1 MTTTSLNGQIE
12 AESKP
17 KKDNAALKTPYTK
30 LKEAASHKRSESTV
44 QIRTSIMVIGIIIAM
59 LVYFYP
65 NLLPNNSP
73 INKASCQK
81 YALMIDAGSTGS
93 RIHVYRFH
101 QCSDHEPINLEEE
114 ELFAQTIPGLSAYPD
129 NPQQAA
135 ESLDVLLNDALK
147 IVPSELQRRT
157 PIAVKATAGL
167 RLLGQKK
174 SDSIL
179 KTVRQHLETKYPF
192 PIIGGEDG
200 VAIMDGKD
208 EGVYAWITVNFLL
221 GNFDSTKSIKP
232 HTAAVLDLGGGSTQ
246 IVFEPDRL
254 PDGSLPEILGTD
266 FKHLLKHEGKDY
278 LLYQHSYLGY
288 GLMEARKRMHQQV
301 LEQVL
306 ANETENLQTAVSLS
320 HACLP
325 KGLAWD
331 YTKSSTPVKFLG
343 MGSYDDCLGVA
354 DLMLNKDKSCDI
366 QPCSFDGIYQP
377 PIADTFAKGP
387 IYIFSYFHD
396 RTQPLGL
403 PASFRLPQLATLTES
418 VCSGAFLENVTDV
431 TLRDEL
437 LDRPEW
443 CLDLSFIYRLLSY
456 GYEIPDDRVLTVAKK
471 IDGVETGWCL
481 GAAIAILGDN
491 SLKDIQ

>member
-1 MTTTSLNGQIE
+1 MAMN
-12 AESKP
+12 SKDKP
-17 KKDNAALKTPYTK
+17 LLKSPYRKFNETVNQ
-30 LKEAASHKRSESTV
+30 KRSKNIV
-44 QIRTSIMVIGIIIAM
+44 QIRTGVAIIGIIIAI
-59 LVYFYP
+59 LVYFYS
-65 NLLPNNSP
+65 NQLSNSTLVD
-73 INKASCQK
+73 KDSCQK
-81 YALMIDAGSTGS
+81 YAVMIDAGSTGS

-101 QCSDHEPINLEEE
+101 QCGDHEPIQLEEE

-129 NPQQAA
+129 DPQQAA
-135 ESLDVLLNDALK
+135 NSLDILLDDAMK
-147 IVPSELQRRT
+147 IVPKRLQRRT
-157 PIAVKATAGL
+157 PMAVKATAGL
-167 RLLGQKK
+167 RLLGQEK
-174 SDSIL
+174 SNAIL
-179 KTVRQHLETKYPF
+179 KTVRHHLEAKYPF
-192 PIIGGEDG
+192 PIVGGDDG
-200 VAIMDGKD
+200 VAIMEGRD

-221 GNFDSTKSIKP
+221 GNFDSTRSLVTP

-254 PDGSLPEILGTD
+254 EDGSLPEILDTD
-266 FKHLLKHEGKDY
+266 FKYVLKHEGREHV
-278 LLYQHSYLGY
+278 LYQHSYLGY

-301 LEQVL
+301 LL
-306 ANETENLQTAVSLS
+306 ENKTRELESADQFFL

-325 KGLAWD
+325 EGLNWE
-331 YTKSSTPVKFLG
+331 YTKSSTPIQFLG
-343 MGSYDDCLGVA
+343 MGSYDDCLGIA

-377 PIADTFAKGP
+377 PIADTFTRGP

-403 PASFRLPQLATLTES
+403 PASFRLPQLAALTES

-431 TLRDEL
+431 SLKDEL

-456 GYEIPDDRVLTVAKK
+456 GYEIPNDRVLTVAKK
-471 IDGVETGWCL
+471 INGVETGWCL

-491 SLKDIQ
+491 SLKDIK